1 MKFPQSKRPQLS
13 SPNIKEKRQKET
25 FQQQIAEVYNES
37 WDASN
42 SFKKSWNLMKIQNIS
57 TMAAKHQ
64 LFKTSFLPLCPNFY
78 PHPHKRRRE
87 RERRTLQINMENK
100 EPKLQNLP

>member
-37 WDASN
+37 WEASN

-64 LFKTSFLPLCPNFY
+64 FSKPHSSPLPQFLPP
-78 PHPHKRRRE
+78 PSQEKRKGKKNP
-87 RERRTLQINMENK
+87 IN
-100 EPKLQNLP
+100 